1 MRPNSDDLL
10 AELLQLPIHER
21 ARLAESLIASLDED
35 PAVEAAWRTEVERR
49 VAELDAGT
57 VQTIRA
63 EEVFRRAR
71 ARLQGG

>member
-1 MRPNSDDLL
+1 MRLNADDLL

-35 PAVEAAWRTEVERR
+35 PDVESAWQTEVERR
-49 VAELDAGT
+49 VAELDTGT
-57 VQTIRA
+57 VQTIPA
-63 EEVFRRAR
+63 EEAFRRAR